1 MNRWLLI
8 LIVVTAM
15 AYQGISGAGFV
26 WDDIPL
32 IVQNQALD
40 EASTAT
46 IFGSDLWADS
56 GAGEVASGYY
66 RPLVLLSFVVDR
78 ILFGLN
84 PLGYHIHSL
93 CWHLLAVVGFFR
105 LARTVMGARGG
116 LLAAAVFA
124 LHPVQS
130 EVVVWIAARNDLM
143 AAAFGFFALGCVWG
157 GKRPC
162 KWSWCGAMALT
173 VLAGL
178 SKETAFVLPA
188 LLLTSDLA
196 RSQRDG
202 MWHRV
207 SALVVG
213 VGLVLLVR
221 VIVGVGEGAVPS
233 VAGWSLLFSSLASWL
248 GVMGAAIVNPWPISS
263 ARDLTWLPL
272 VSSGRVLLGLLFW
285 LGLGAV
291 AWFASGERRRI
302 VWMGCA
308 WVVLL
313 LGVTLVP
320 IADKGGFG
328 DRFLYWPMAG
338 IGMVVGVC
346 CVQWWKPL
354 IPLFVLPAM
363 LILHLR
369 IPDWAHDRSLWGTAI
384 RDVPT
389 PTNELS
395 LGHAL
400 TLHSR
405 HKRAHVNFTSAMVGN
420 QIDIEACAPIVG
432 SAMRA
437 GLHAHAL
444 RMGEWAI
451 ARGCPKSG
459 LMNGWMATAAAMTG
473 EWSLA
478 EQWAFT
484 LPDDP
489 KGRSRVVRAALAR
502 RAGDDEEYARID
514 AQWAGL
520 DYLDSQVNALLQAGE
535 PELMER

>member
-1 MNRWLLI
+1 
-8 LIVVTAM
+8 
-15 AYQGISGAGFV
+15 
-26 WDDIPL
+26 
-32 IVQNQALD
+32 
-40 EASTAT
+40 
-46 IFGSDLWADS
+46 
-56 GAGEVASGYY
+56 
-66 RPLVLLSFVVDR
+66 
-78 ILFGLN
+78 
-84 PLGYHIHSL
+84 
-93 CWHLLAVVGFFR
+93 
-105 LARTVMGARGG
+105 
-116 LLAAAVFA
+116 
-124 LHPVQS
+124 
-130 EVVVWIAARNDLM
+130 
-143 AAAFGFFALGCVWG
+143 
-157 GKRPC
+157 
-162 KWSWCGAMALT
+162 
-173 VLAGL
+173 
-178 SKETAFVLPA
+178 
-188 LLLTSDLA
+188 
-196 RSQRDG
+196 
-202 MWHRV
+202 
-207 SALVVG
+207 
-213 VGLVLLVR
+213 
-221 VIVGVGEGAVPS
+221 
-233 VAGWSLLFSSLASWL
+233 
-248 GVMGAAIVNPWPISS
+248 
-263 ARDLTWLPL
+263 
-272 VSSGRVLLGLLFW
+272 
-285 LGLGAV
+285 
-291 AWFASGERRRI
+291 
-302 VWMGCA
+302 
-308 WVVLL
+308 